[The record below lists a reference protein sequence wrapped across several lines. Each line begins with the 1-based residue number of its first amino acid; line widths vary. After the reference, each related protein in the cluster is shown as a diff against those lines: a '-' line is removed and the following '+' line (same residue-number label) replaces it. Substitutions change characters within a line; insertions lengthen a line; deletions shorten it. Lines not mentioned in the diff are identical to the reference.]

1 MVDEKKIMH
10 IAKLARLKIDI
21 KDAPHYGEQ
30 LTKVLNHFD
39 QISKIDTTNIEPM
52 TSPIDGD
59 YFTDLSFREDTVQ
72 SLFTA
77 EEMLENAPEK
87 MGNLFKVP
95 PVVG

>member
-10 IAKLARLKIDI
+10 IAKLARLKISTA
-21 KDAPHYGEQ
+21 DAAHYGEQ

-39 QISKIDTTNIEPM
+39 QIAKIDTTNIQPM
-52 TSPIDGD
+52 TSPLEAE
-59 YFTDLSFREDTVQ
+59 YFDDSSFRADAVQ